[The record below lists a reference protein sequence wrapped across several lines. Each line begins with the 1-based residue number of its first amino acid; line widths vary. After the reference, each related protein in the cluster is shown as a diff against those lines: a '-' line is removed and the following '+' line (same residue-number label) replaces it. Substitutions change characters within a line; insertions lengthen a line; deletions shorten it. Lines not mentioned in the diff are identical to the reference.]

1 MCLQRV
7 CRSRRTSFLLVRC
20 RGPNTWYLR
29 TCTSISFFIPLSYG
43 EGKEEMALGIEEERR
58 EEGQLT
64 IFIFMGDDQIGS
76 RCVTVRLDAVK
87 LKCVFN
93 FPHSH

>member
-1 MCLQRV
+1 
-7 CRSRRTSFLLVRC
+7 
-20 RGPNTWYLR
+20 
-29 TCTSISFFIPLSYG
+29 
-43 EGKEEMALGIEEERR
+43 MALGIEEERR

-76 RCVTVRLDAVK
+76 RCVTARLDAVK